1 MNINT
6 KFKLGQEVYII
17 FKEDNEPYVKIME
30 DIVKEIVISDTGVA
44 YYCDKLCEEF
54 FDYEMVNKKD
64 ITGLIP
70 KIKELLKEDNNKQEE
85 NCGEE

>member
-64 ITGLIP
+64 INGLIP

-85 NCGEE
+85 TCGEE

>member
-17 FKEDNEPYVKIME
+17 FKEDNEPYLKIM
-30 DIVKEIVISDTGVA
+30 DDVIKEIIISDKGTA

-54 FDYEMVNKKD
+54 FDYEMVSKKD
-64 ITGLIP
+64 INGLIP
-70 KIKELLKEDNNKQEE
+70 KIKELLKNKIKEQEE
-85 NCGEE
+85 TNGEE